1 MGVLGKTMR
10 SKLPEVGLTIFS
22 EMTNLALQHGA
33 INLSQGFPD
42 FDTHPELKELV
53 AKHIR
58 AGRNQYAPMHGV
70 AALRER
76 LAAKVRTLYSAA
88 YDPESEI
95 TVTTG
100 GTEALYA
107 AVTAVVHPGDEVIIV
122 EPAYD
127 CYAPIVR
134 LSGGHPVYAKLT
146 FPDYRMDWEG
156 FRRLVSARTRL
167 VMLNFPHNPTGAVL
181 NADDLETLAEILRP
195 SQALILSDEVYE
207 HIVFDGLSHQGMLLH
222 PELRERSFVVGS
234 FAKTYHTTGWKVG
247 YCLAPHGLTA
257 ELRKI
262 HQYLVFAVNTPIQHA
277 YADFLED
284 PHRYLDLPAFYQAK
298 RDRFLEL
305 IQGSRFRPLPCHG
318 TYYQL
323 LSYAGIS
330 DEPEMEFARR
340 LTIRHGVAAIPP
352 SVFYH
357 QRDDHHVLRFC
368 FAKKEETLTAAAER
382 LCAI

>member
-1 MGVLGKTMR
+1 MN

-22 EMTNLALQHGA
+22 EMTNLALKHDA

-53 AKHIR
+53 AQHIR
-58 AGRNQYAPMHGV
+58 AGHNQYAPMHGV

-76 LAAKVRTLYSAA
+76 IALKVRSLYGAE
-88 YDPESEI
+88 YDPEAEI

-100 GTEALYA
+100 GTEAIYS
-107 AVTAVVHPGDEVIIV
+107 AVTAVVHPGDEAIIV

-134 LSGGHPVYAKLT
+134 LSGGRPVYVKLT
-146 FPDYRMDWEG
+146 FPDYRMDWDA
-156 FRRLVSARTRL
+156 FRNRVSARTRL
-167 VMLNFPHNPTGAVL
+167 VVLNFPHNPTGAVL
-181 NADDLETLAEILRP
+181 NAADLDTLAEILRP
-195 SQALILSDEVYE
+195 TRALVLSDEVYE
-207 HIVFDGLSHQGMLLH
+207 HIVFDGVRHQGMIGH

-247 YCLAPHGLTA
+247 YCLAPRALTA

-262 HQYLVFAVNTPIQHA
+262 HQYIVFSVNTPIQHA
-277 YADFLED
+277 YADFMED
-284 PHRYLDLPAFYQAK
+284 ARRYLELPDFYQRK

-305 IQGSRFRPLPCHG
+305 TRASRFRPLPCHG
-318 TYYQL
+318 TYYQM

-330 DEPEMEFARR
+330 DEPETEFARR
-340 LTIRHGVAAIPP
+340 LTVDHGVAAIPP

-357 QRDDHHVLRFC
+357 ERDDHKVLRFC
-368 FAKKEETLTAAAER
+368 FAKREETLVAAAER

>member
-1 MGVLGKTMR
+1 MN

-22 EMTNLALQHGA
+22 EMTNLAMKHNA

-42 FDTHPELKELV
+42 FDTHPELKDLV
-53 AKHIR
+53 AQHIR
-58 AGRNQYAPMHGV
+58 AGHNQYAPMHGV

-76 LAAKVRTLYSAA
+76 IALKVRSLYGAE
-88 YDPESEI
+88 YDPEAEI

-100 GTEALYA
+100 GTEAIYS
-107 AVTAVVHPGDEVIIV
+107 AVTAVVHPGDEAIIV

-134 LSGGHPVYAKLT
+134 LSGGRPVYVKLT
-146 FPDYRMDWEG
+146 FPDYRMDWDA
-156 FRRLVSARTRL
+156 FRNRVSARTRL
-167 VMLNFPHNPTGAVL
+167 VVLNFPHNPTGAVL
-181 NADDLETLAEILRP
+181 NADDLDTLAEILRP
-195 SQALILSDEVYE
+195 TRAMVLSDEVYE
-207 HIVFDGLSHQGMLLH
+207 HIVFDGVRHEGMIGH

-247 YCLAPHGLTA
+247 YCLAPRALTT

-262 HQYLVFAVNTPIQHA
+262 HQYIVFSVNTPIQHA
-277 YADFLED
+277 YADFMED
-284 PHRYLDLPAFYQAK
+284 ARRYLELPDFYQRK
-298 RDRFLEL
+298 RDRFIEL
-305 IQGSRFRPLPCHG
+305 TRASRFRPLPCHG
-318 TYYQL
+318 TYYQM

-330 DEPEMEFARR
+330 DEPETEFARR
-340 LTIRHGVAAIPP
+340 LTVDHGVAAIPP

-357 QRDDHHVLRFC
+357 ERDDHKVLRFC
-368 FAKKEETLTAAAER
+368 FAKREETLVAAAAR

>member
-1 MGVLGKTMR
+1 MN

-22 EMTNLALQHGA
+22 EMTNLAMKHNA

-53 AKHIR
+53 AQHIR
-58 AGRNQYAPMHGV
+58 AGHNQYAPMHGV
-70 AALRER
+70 AALREQIA
-76 LAAKVRTLYSAA
+76 LKVRSLYGAE
-88 YDPESEI
+88 YDPEAEI

-100 GTEALYA
+100 GTEAIYS
-107 AVTAVVHPGDEVIIV
+107 AVTAVIHPGDEAIIV

-134 LSGGHPVYAKLT
+134 LSGGRPVYAKLT
-146 FPDYRMDWEG
+146 FPDYRMDWDA
-156 FRRLVSARTRL
+156 FRNRVSARTRL
-167 VMLNFPHNPTGAVL
+167 VVLNFPHNPTGAVL
-181 NADDLETLAEILRP
+181 NAADLDTLAEILRP
-195 SQALILSDEVYE
+195 TRALVLSDEVYE
-207 HIVFDGLSHQGMLLH
+207 HIVFDGVRHQGMTAH

-247 YCLAPHGLTA
+247 YCLAPRALTA

-262 HQYLVFAVNTPIQHA
+262 HQYIVFSVNTPIQHA
-277 YADFLED
+277 YADFMED
-284 PHRYLDLPAFYQAK
+284 ARRYLELPDFYQRK

-305 IQGSRFRPLPCHG
+305 TRASRFRPLPCHG
-318 TYYQL
+318 TYYQM

-330 DEPEMEFARR
+330 DEPETEFARR
-340 LTIRHGVAAIPP
+340 LTVDHGVAAIPP

-357 QRDDHHVLRFC
+357 ERDDHKVLRFC
-368 FAKKEETLTAAAER
+368 FAKREETLVAAAER

>member
-1 MGVLGKTMR
+1 MN

-22 EMTNLALQHGA
+22 EMTNLALKHNA

-42 FDTHPELKELV
+42 FDTHPELKDLV
-53 AKHIR
+53 AHHIR
-58 AGRNQYAPMHGV
+58 AGHNQYAPMHGV

-76 LAAKVRTLYSAA
+76 IALKARSLYGAE
-88 YDPESEI
+88 YDPEAEI

-100 GTEALYA
+100 GTEAIYS
-107 AVTAVVHPGDEVIIV
+107 AVTAVIHPGDEAIIV

-127 CYAPIVR
+127 CYTPIVR
-134 LSGGHPVYAKLT
+134 LSGGRPVYVKLN
-146 FPDYRMDWEG
+146 FPDYRMDWDA
-156 FRRLVSARTRL
+156 FRSRVSARTRL
-167 VMLNFPHNPTGAVL
+167 VVLNFPHNPTGAVL
-181 NADDLETLAEILRP
+181 NAADLDTLAEILRP
-195 SQALILSDEVYE
+195 TRAMVLSDEVYE
-207 HIVFDGLSHQGMLLH
+207 HIVFDGVRHEGMIGH

-247 YCLAPHGLTA
+247 YCLAPRALTA

-262 HQYLVFAVNTPIQHA
+262 HQYIVFSVNTPIQHA
-277 YADFLED
+277 YADFMED
-284 PHRYLDLPAFYQAK
+284 ARRYLELPDFYQRK

-305 IQGSRFRPLPCHG
+305 TRTSRFRPLTCHG
-318 TYYQL
+318 TYYQM

-330 DEPEMEFARR
+330 DEPETEFARR
-340 LTIRHGVAAIPP
+340 LTVDHGVAAIPP

-357 QRDDHHVLRFC
+357 ERDDHKVLRFC
-368 FAKKEETLTAAAER
+368 FAKKEETLVAAAAR

>member
-1 MGVLGKTMR
+1 MN

-22 EMTNLALQHGA
+22 EMTNLALTHNA
-33 INLSQGFPD
+33 INMSQGFPD

-53 AKHIR
+53 AQHIR
-58 AGRNQYAPMHGV
+58 AGHNQYAPMHGV

-76 LAAKVRTLYSAA
+76 IALKVRSLYGAD
-88 YDPESEI
+88 YDPEAEI

-100 GTEALYA
+100 GTEAIYS
-107 AVTAVVHPGDEVIIV
+107 AVTAVVHPGDEAIIV

-134 LSGGHPVYAKLT
+134 LSGGRPVYAKLT
-146 FPDYRMDWEG
+146 FPDYRMDWDA
-156 FRRLVSARTRL
+156 FRNRVSPRTRL
-167 VMLNFPHNPTGAVL
+167 VVLNFPHNPTGAVL
-181 NADDLETLAEILRP
+181 NAADLDTLAEILRP
-195 SQALILSDEVYE
+195 TRALVLSDEVYE
-207 HIVFDGLSHQGMLLH
+207 HIVFDGLHHQGMIGH

-247 YCLAPHGLTA
+247 YCLAPRALTA

-262 HQYLVFAVNTPIQHA
+262 HQYIVFSVNTPIQHA
-277 YADFLED
+277 YADFMED
-284 PHRYLDLPAFYQAK
+284 ARRYLELPDFYQRK

-305 IQGSRFRPLPCHG
+305 TRTSRFRPLPCHG
-318 TYYQL
+318 TYYQM

-330 DEPEMEFARR
+330 DEPETEFARR
-340 LTIRHGVAAIPP
+340 LTVDHGVAAIPP

-357 QRDDHHVLRFC
+357 QRDDHKVLRFC
-368 FAKKEETLTAAAER
+368 FAKREETLVAAAER

>member
-1 MGVLGKTMR
+1 MN

-22 EMTNLALQHGA
+22 EMTNLALKHDA

-53 AKHIR
+53 AHHIR
-58 AGRNQYAPMHGV
+58 AGHNQYAPMHGV

-76 LAAKVRTLYSAA
+76 IALKTHSLYGAE
-88 YDPESEI
+88 YDPEAEI

-100 GTEALYA
+100 GTEAIYS
-107 AVTAVVHPGDEVIIV
+107 AVTAVVHPGDEAVIV

-134 LSGGHPVYAKLT
+134 LSGGRPVYVKLT
-146 FPDYRMDWEG
+146 FPDYRMDWDA
-156 FRRLVSARTRL
+156 FRSRVSARTRL
-167 VMLNFPHNPTGAVL
+167 VVLNFPHNPTGAVL
-181 NADDLETLAEILRP
+181 NAADLDTLAEILRP
-195 SQALILSDEVYE
+195 TRALVLSDEVYE
-207 HIVFDGLSHQGMLLH
+207 HIVFDGLRHQGMIGH

-247 YCLAPHGLTA
+247 YCLAPRALTT

-262 HQYLVFAVNTPIQHA
+262 HQYIVFSVNTPIQHA
-277 YADFLED
+277 YADFMGD
-284 PHRYLDLPAFYQAK
+284 ARRYLELPDFYQRK
-298 RDRFLEL
+298 RDRFIEL
-305 IQGSRFRPLPCHG
+305 TRASHFRPLPCHG
-318 TYYQL
+318 TYYQM

-330 DEPEMEFARR
+330 DEPETEFARR
-340 LTIRHGVAAIPP
+340 LTVDHGVAAIPP

-357 QRDDHHVLRFC
+357 ERDDHKVLRFC
-368 FAKKEETLTAAAER
+368 FAKKEETLVAAAAR

>member
-1 MGVLGKTMR
+1 MD

-22 EMTNLALQHGA
+22 EMTNLALKHNA

-53 AKHIR
+53 AQHIR
-58 AGRNQYAPMHGV
+58 AGHNQYAPMHGV

-76 LAAKVRTLYSAA
+76 IALKVRSLYSAD
-88 YDPESEI
+88 YDPEAEI
-95 TVTTG
+95 TITTG
-100 GTEALYA
+100 GTEAIYS
-107 AVTAVVHPGDEVIIV
+107 AVTAVVHPGDEAIIV

-134 LSGGHPVYAKLT
+134 LSGGRPVYAKLT
-146 FPDYRMDWEG
+146 FPDYRMDWDA
-156 FRRLVSARTRL
+156 FRNRVSPRTRL
-167 VMLNFPHNPTGAVL
+167 VVLNFPHNPTGAVL
-181 NADDLETLAEILRP
+181 NAADLDTLAEILRP
-195 SQALILSDEVYE
+195 TRALVLSDEVYE
-207 HIVFDGLSHQGMLLH
+207 HIVFDGVHHQGMIGH

-247 YCLAPHGLTA
+247 YCLAPRALTA

-262 HQYLVFAVNTPIQHA
+262 HQYIVFSVNTPIQHA
-277 YADFLED
+277 YADFMED
-284 PHRYLDLPAFYQAK
+284 ARRYLELPDFYQRK

-305 IQGSRFRPLPCHG
+305 TRTSRFRPLPCHG
-318 TYYQL
+318 TYYQM

-330 DEPEMEFARR
+330 DEPETEFARR
-340 LTIRHGVAAIPP
+340 LTVDHGVAAIPP

-357 QRDDHHVLRFC
+357 QRDDHKVLRFC
-368 FAKKEETLTAAAER
+368 FAKREETLVAAAER

>member
-1 MGVLGKTMR
+1 MN

-22 EMTNLALQHGA
+22 EMTNLAMKHNA

-53 AKHIR
+53 AQHIR
-58 AGRNQYAPMHGV
+58 AGHNQYAPMHGV

-76 LAAKVRTLYSAA
+76 IAHKVRSLYGAD
-88 YDPESEI
+88 YDSEAEI

-100 GTEALYA
+100 GTEAIYS
-107 AVTAVVHPGDEVIIV
+107 AVTAVIHPGDEAIIV

-134 LSGGHPVYAKLT
+134 LSGGRPVYAKLT
-146 FPDYRMDWEG
+146 FPDYRMDWDA
-156 FRRLVSARTRL
+156 FRNRVSARTRL
-167 VMLNFPHNPTGAVL
+167 VVLNFPHNPTGAVL
-181 NADDLETLAEILRP
+181 NAADLDTLAEILRP
-195 SQALILSDEVYE
+195 TRALVLSDEVYE
-207 HIVFDGLSHQGMLLH
+207 HIVFDGVRHQGMTAH

-247 YCLAPHGLTA
+247 YCLAPRALTA

-262 HQYLVFAVNTPIQHA
+262 HQYIVFSVNTPIQHA
-277 YADFLED
+277 YADFMED
-284 PHRYLDLPAFYQAK
+284 ARRYLELPDFYQRK

-305 IQGSRFRPLPCHG
+305 TRASRFRPLPCHG
-318 TYYQL
+318 TYYQM

-330 DEPEMEFARR
+330 DEPETEFARR
-340 LTIRHGVAAIPP
+340 LTVDHGVAAIPP

-357 QRDDHHVLRFC
+357 ERDDHKVLRFC
-368 FAKKEETLTAAAER
+368 FAKREETLVAAAER

>member
-1 MGVLGKTMR
+1 MN

-22 EMTNLALQHGA
+22 EMTNLALKHDA

-53 AKHIR
+53 AHHIR
-58 AGRNQYAPMHGV
+58 AGHNQYAPMHGV

-76 LAAKVRTLYSAA
+76 IALKTHSLYGAE
-88 YDPESEI
+88 YDPEAEI

-100 GTEALYA
+100 GTEAIYS
-107 AVTAVVHPGDEVIIV
+107 AVTAVVHPGDEAVIV

-134 LSGGHPVYAKLT
+134 LSGGRPVYVKLT
-146 FPDYRMDWEG
+146 FPDYRMDWDA
-156 FRRLVSARTRL
+156 FRSRVSARTRL
-167 VMLNFPHNPTGAVL
+167 VVLNFPHNPTGAVL
-181 NADDLETLAEILRP
+181 NAADLDTLAEILRP
-195 SQALILSDEVYE
+195 TRALVLSDEVYE
-207 HIVFDGLSHQGMLLH
+207 HIVFDGLRHQGMIGH

-247 YCLAPHGLTA
+247 YCLAPRALTT

-262 HQYLVFAVNTPIQHA
+262 HQYIVFSVNTPIQHA
-277 YADFLED
+277 YADFMGD
-284 PHRYLDLPAFYQAK
+284 ARRYLELPAFYQRK
-298 RDRFLEL
+298 RDRFIEL
-305 IQGSRFRPLPCHG
+305 TRASRFRPLPCHG
-318 TYYQL
+318 TYYQM

-330 DEPEMEFARR
+330 DESETEFARR
-340 LTIRHGVAAIPP
+340 LTVDHGVAAIPP

-357 QRDDHHVLRFC
+357 ERDDHKVLRFC
-368 FAKKEETLTAAAER
+368 FAKKEETLVAAAER

>member
-1 MGVLGKTMR
+1 MN

-22 EMTNLALQHGA
+22 EMTNLALTHNA

-53 AKHIR
+53 AQHIR
-58 AGRNQYAPMHGV
+58 AGHNQYAPMHGV

-76 LAAKVRTLYSAA
+76 IALKVRSLYGAD
-88 YDPESEI
+88 YDPGAEI

-100 GTEALYA
+100 GTEAIYS
-107 AVTAVVHPGDEVIIV
+107 AVTAVVHPGDEAIIV

-134 LSGGHPVYAKLT
+134 LSGGRPVYAKLT
-146 FPDYRMDWEG
+146 FPDYRMDWDA
-156 FRRLVSARTRL
+156 FRNRVSARTRL
-167 VMLNFPHNPTGAVL
+167 VVLNFPHNPTGAVL
-181 NADDLETLAEILRP
+181 NAADLDTLAEILRP
-195 SQALILSDEVYE
+195 TRALVLSDEVYE
-207 HIVFDGLSHQGMLLH
+207 HIVFDGLHHQGMIGH

-247 YCLAPHGLTA
+247 YCLAPRALTA

-262 HQYLVFAVNTPIQHA
+262 HQYIVFSVNTPIQHA
-277 YADFLED
+277 YADFMED
-284 PHRYLDLPAFYQAK
+284 ARRYLELPDFYQRK

-305 IQGSRFRPLPCHG
+305 TRASRFRPLPCHG
-318 TYYQL
+318 TYYQM

-330 DEPEMEFARR
+330 DEPETEFARR
-340 LTIRHGVAAIPP
+340 LTVDHGVAAIPP

-357 QRDDHHVLRFC
+357 QRDDHKVLRFC
-368 FAKKEETLTAAAER
+368 FAKREETLVAAAER